1 MLVLLRYAVLSYG
14 IAAIEWLLNPVN
26 LLWIF
31 PSLKGGPNPVFE
43 GALLMALNVLPLVWL
58 VVVIKGIKKSRWP
71 SVILLLPVKWGMF

>member
-1 MLVLLRYAVLSYG
+1 VASQPGEFALDISVA
-14 IAAIEWLLNPVN
+14 
-26 LLWIF
+26 
-31 PSLKGGPNPVFE
+31 KGGVPNPVFE